1 MAGLACCVVLVLA
14 GASDCGSGDSKAKS
28 SPSSKVSASANSE
41 ADRCATYYGTLK
53 RYAKKSRKAKDLN
66 LQNKYAADMYRD
78 FAEVF
83 PSLAVDLR
91 RLASLYD
98 QAYEG
103 TMSKAEERQLSLLD
117 QRTADSIAKYCPG
130 G

>member
-1 MAGLACCVVLVLA
+1 
-14 GASDCGSGDSKAKS
+14 
-28 SPSSKVSASANSE
+28 
-41 ADRCATYYGTLK
+41 
-53 RYAKKSRKAKDLN
+53 
-66 LQNKYAADMYRD
+66 MYRD